1 MRVQQEVT
9 GRGWPYTVIRRAKS
23 DLCIRVG
30 SARLRRPSV
39 SLSIIYMLSV
49 TLTYFRSPEEILG
62 SLGLQTNSFRA
73 VTHHH
78 HHRPHKGVQIW

>member
-30 SARLRRPSV
+30 SERFF
-39 SLSIIYMLSV
+39 IYNL
-49 TLTYFRSPEEILG
+49 YICY
-62 SLGLQTNSFRA
+62 Q
-73 VTHHH
+73 
-78 HHRPHKGVQIW
+78 